1 MGVGY
6 SPVALLATQIS
17 NGTNYKF
24 QAIANPIGTAGT
36 SRDKIVIVNV
46 DPSGKATL
54 VDIVD

>member
-24 QAIANPIGTAGT
+24 QAIANPIGTART

-46 DPSGKATL
+46 DPSSKATL